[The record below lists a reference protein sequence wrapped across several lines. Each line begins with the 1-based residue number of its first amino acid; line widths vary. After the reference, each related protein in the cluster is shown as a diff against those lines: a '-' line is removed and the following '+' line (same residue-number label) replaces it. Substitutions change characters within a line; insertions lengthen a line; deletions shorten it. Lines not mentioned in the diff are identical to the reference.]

1 MPILAVGIDLG
12 GSHIKAGVV
21 SARGKVYLNLIHD
34 TPANAGPKAIIS
46 ALKDTTLG
54 LLKQSRA
61 KHLIIRGIG
70 VGSPGTVDRKTGR
83 VIGSSPNLPGWVG
96 INLKQ
101 ALKEF
106 RLPVFVDN
114 DANLMALAEQR
125 TGAARGFK
133 NALCLTIG
141 TGIGGGI
148 VIEGKLFHGS
158 NFSAGELGHT
168 SIDYSGRLCRCGSVG
183 CLEAYASV
191 PAMLESTRALVRE
204 RTNRS
209 ALHDLDGK
217 VTLRNVFSAAK
228 KGDELANEIIDAEIE
243 YLGTGL
249 ASVVNLLNPEI
260 VVIGGGLMH
269 ETDGLFL
276 RKLKLKI
283 RKKAFPAAIKN
294 LKVARAKLGNQAGFI
309 GAALHAL
316 ESLSSN

>member
-21 SARGKVYLNLIHD
+21 SARGKVYLSLIHD

-46 ALKDTTLG
+46 ALKATTLG
-54 LLKQSRA
+54 LLKQSRS
-61 KHLIIRGIG
+61 KHLIVRGIG
-70 VGSPGTVDRKTGR
+70 IGSPGTVDRRTGR

-101 ALKEF
+101 ALSEF
-106 RLPVFVDN
+106 KLPVLVDN

-125 TGAARGFK
+125 TGAARRFK

-148 VIEGKLFHGS
+148 LIDGKLFHGP

-168 SIDYSGRLCRCGSVG
+168 SIDFAGRLCRCGSIG

-191 PAMLESTRALVRE
+191 PALLESA
-204 RTNRS
+204 RTLIRNSTDQS
-209 ALHDLDGK
+209 ALQNLNGK
-217 VTLRNVFSAAK
+217 VTLRQIFSAADK
-228 KGDELANEIIDAEIE
+228 KDRLANQIIDSEIE
-243 YLGTGL
+243 YLSAGL
-249 ASVVNLLNPEI
+249 ANVVNLLNPEI
-260 VVIGGGLMH
+260 IVIGGGLIL
-269 ETDGLFL
+269 ETDDWFL
-276 RKLKLKI
+276 RKLQLRI

-294 LKVARAKLGNQAGFI
+294 LRLAKARLGNQAGFI
-309 GAALHAL
+309 GAALYAL
-316 ESLSSN
+316 ESLSND